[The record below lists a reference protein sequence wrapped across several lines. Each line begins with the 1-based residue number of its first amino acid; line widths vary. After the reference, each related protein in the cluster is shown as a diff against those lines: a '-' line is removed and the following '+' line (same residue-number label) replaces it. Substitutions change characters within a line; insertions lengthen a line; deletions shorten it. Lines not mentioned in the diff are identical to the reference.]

1 VASQLVTGLGLELAA
16 WLSTALLDAGAELR
30 EAAVGSAQSC
40 AVEKMVEAVE
50 ENVEAVVVAVR
61 FLTGS
66 DIAAN
71 CPEFE
76 PGCLERS
83 RGRSRRRAATGSGM
97 TWPWA

>member
-1 VASQLVTGLGLELAA
+1 MASQLVTGLGLELAA

-30 EAAVGSAQSC
+30 EAAVGLVAQSY
-40 AVEKMVEAVE
+40 AVEKIVEAVE
-50 ENVEAVVVAVR
+50 ENVETVEVEAVVVAVR

-76 PGCLERS
+76 PEI
-83 RGRSRRRAATGSGM
+83 M
-97 TWPWA
+97 